1 MTLWLR
7 DAGEVPGTA
16 SWIRRYDS
24 WLNWFTDCGV
34 AAVGM
39 GLVNIRRT
47 DSSRPTIVCEDV
59 VQAVEQ
65 PIGSV
70 IASWFD
76 RIAWLNV
83 RTDQA
88 LLASTV
94 TAAPG
99 LVQAQQS
106 LLSADGWQPALTHL
120 RQSRGMRW
128 EIEVDQAVVA
138 LVAASQSA
146 LPLTVLLSLIATSLG
161 KAEPAVSDALLPVV
175 RDLVQ
180 RGFLLPASGDG

>member
-1 MTLWLR
+1 VTLWLR
-7 DAGEVPGTA
+7 DAGEVPATA
-16 SWIRRYDS
+16 SWMRRYDS
-24 WLNWFTDCGV
+24 WLNWFSDCGV

-47 DSSRPTIVCEDV
+47 GSSRPTIVCEDV

-65 PIGSV
+65 PIGSE

-76 RIAWLNV
+76 RTAWLNA
-83 RTDQA
+83 RTDDA

-94 TAAPG
+94 TAVPD

-106 LLSADGWQPALTHL
+106 VLSADGWQPALTQL

-128 EIEVDQAVVA
+128 EIEIDQAVAA
-138 LVAASQSA
+138 LVAASQAA
-146 LPLTVLLSLIATSLG
+146 LPLTVVLSLIAASLG
-161 KAEPAVSDALLPVV
+161 ESEPAVSDALLPVV

-180 RGFLLPASGDG
+180 RGVLLPAGDG